1 MRNRRNAEAYHPTGD
16 PDLFEAFCDEFTREL
31 KWKELASSMMS
42 FTEYFLFQSLTHK
55 FAVVLGETNVLTHA
69 DQTLFGNSYRYHFA
83 IQTADR
89 CCRRVRSQPPRR
101 TRPPANV
108 SGSRLESAGYF
119 LVQRRFRSA
128 GH

>member
-55 FAVVLGETNVLTHA
+55 FAVVLGKTNVLKHA
-69 DQTLFGNSYRYHFA
+69 DQTLFGNSCRYHFVGTDTMPHRTGLRWRPQA
-83 IQTADR
+83 PMRLQQS
-89 CCRRVRSQPPRR
+89 RRV
-101 TRPPANV
+101 
-108 SGSRLESAGYF
+108 
-119 LVQRRFRSA
+119 
-128 GH
+128 